1 MVAVGS
7 IVAGKVAKVTN
18 YGAFV
23 DLEGGGSG
31 MIHISEVANTYV
43 KDINDYLQVG
53 EEVTVKV
60 IGINEAGK
68 VSLSIK
74 ETMQKGPQPGQ
85 GQRREGGK
93 PPRSGGYVP
102 RSFNRPAQVPS
113 TGDAFEDMLSRYK
126 KSSDDRMS
134 DLKRVIDT
142 RRGSANRRSRSK

>member
-1 MVAVGS
+1 MVAVGD
-7 IVAGKVAKVTN
+7 IIAGKVAKVTN

-23 DLEGGGSG
+23 DLAGGGSG

-43 KDINDYLQVG
+43 KDIGEYLQVG

-74 ETMQKGPQPGQ
+74 ETMQKGPQG
-85 GQRREGGK
+85 GGK
-93 PPRSGGYVP
+93 PQRSGYPP
-102 RSFNRPAQVPS
+102 RTWNRPAPPPS

-126 KSSDDRMS
+126 RSSDDRMS
-134 DLKRVIDT
+134 DLKKVLDT

>member
-43 KDINDYLQVG
+43 KDINDYLKVG
-53 EEVTVKV
+53 DEVTVKV
-60 IGINEAGK
+60 IAINEGGK
-68 VSLSIK
+68 ISLSIK
-74 ETMQKGPQPGQ
+74 ETMDKGPRQPAG
-85 GQRREGGK
+85 REGGR
-93 PPRSGGYVP
+93 PQRSAAPRSW
-102 RSFNRPAQVPS
+102 NRPAPVPS